1 MIRLVGFLGLLD
13 NLMKVVV
20 ITAIFVATAS
30 DNLKYAKSVKD
41 ILKALL
47 DAGYSLINTKPP

>member
-20 ITAIFVATAS
+20 IRAIFVATAS

>member
-1 MIRLVGFLGLLD
+1 MIQLVGFLGLLD

-20 ITAIFVATAS
+20 IMAIFVATAS
-30 DNLKYAKSVKD
+30 DNLRYAKSGKD

-47 DAGYSLINTKPP
+47 DAGYSLINKRPL